1 MSLLKSCAIAI
12 AMYSKIPMPQF
23 EWEEKEMRYA
33 VCFFPLVG
41 VAIGA
46 LTCLWFFIA
55 VRFSVGV
62 LCFALVGTA
71 IPLLVTG
78 GMHMDGY
85 MDTMD
90 ALHSYRSTEEKLRI
104 LKDPHIGAFSVLMLV
119 IYLLLYIGAYSQIFT
134 MREAGILGVGFILSR
149 CLSGL
154 ALVTLPLAK
163 REGLLFTF
171 ADQADKTV
179 VQVVLCIEAI
189 ACAVLMIWL
198 SVWTGVVL
206 LVGAVLMFLWYR
218 WKSKKEF
225 GGITGDTE
233 GWFLA
238 LMECW
243 FVIGIAIVGRF

>member
-12 AMYSKIPMPQF
+12 AMYSKIPMPRFPWQD
-23 EWEEKEMRYA
+23 KEMRYA

-46 LTCLWFFIA
+46 LTCLWCFLDI
-55 VRFSVGV
+55 RFSVGRV
-62 LCFALVGTA
+62 CLALIGTA

-90 ALHSYRSTEEKLRI
+90 ALHSYQPMEKKLEI
-104 LKDPHIGAFSVLMLV
+104 LKDSHIGAFSVLMVVVYFL
-119 IYLLLYIGAYSQIFT
+119 IYVGAYTQIGS
-134 MREAGILGVGFILSR
+134 MREAGLLGVGFILSR
-149 CLSGL
+149 ALSGF
-154 ALVTLPLAK
+154 ALVALPLA
-163 REGLLFTF
+163 RQDGLLFAF
-171 ADQADKTV
+171 ADRASKNV
-179 VQVVLCIEAI
+179 VRVVMIIEA
-189 ACAVLMIWL
+189 AAAAGLMIWL
-198 SVWTGVVL
+198 SVRTGLVL
-206 LVGAVLMFLWYR
+206 IAGAVLIFLWYR

-238 LMECW
+238 ICECW
-243 FVIGIAIVGRF
+243 FVIGIAVMGKF